1 MQSQRF
7 IDSAVRLIVHK
18 IRLVK
23 VVVDMIQLD
32 TFQFDGLNRSVLFYK
47 SFLAEM
53 FVLDFPNFDLVMLV
67 LELKYVGSW

>member
-1 MQSQRF
+1 MEKMQSQRF

-32 TFQFDGLNRSVLFYK
+32 TFQFDSLNRSTGALLQEFPCRNVCARLF
-47 SFLAEM
+47 
-53 FVLDFPNFDLVMLV
+53 
-67 LELKYVGSW
+67 